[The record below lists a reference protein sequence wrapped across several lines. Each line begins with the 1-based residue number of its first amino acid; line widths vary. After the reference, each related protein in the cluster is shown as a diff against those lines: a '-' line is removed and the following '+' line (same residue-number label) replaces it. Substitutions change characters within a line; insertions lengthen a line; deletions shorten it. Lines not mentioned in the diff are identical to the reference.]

1 MNKKYLLLAF
11 VVFSFFL
18 VPFLAMA
25 ILGGT
30 PPVGAPTITPDPGTN
45 ATPIYNAILNIANF
59 LVSIVVLI
67 ATIGVVIAGYIFI
80 SSGGD
85 TGKVSSARN
94 ILIYSLVGAIVGTF
108 ALAFVNWSTTG
119 FAGDPVGI
127 GFAIL
132 NIRNF
137 LLGLVFVLGTIGVV
151 IAGYIFISSGG
162 DTGKVSS
169 ARNILIYSL
178 VGAIVGTFA
187 LAFVNWSTTG
197 FAGDPVGIGFA
208 ILNIRNFLLGLVF
221 VLGTIGVVIAGY
233 IFVSSGGDTGKVSSA
248 RNILIYSLVGVIVGN
263 FALLFVGWATSGFAG
278 DPVGIGT
285 AIGNIL
291 WWLAT
296 FLITAAVIGVVIAGY
311 IFVSSGG
318 DTGKVSSARQMLIY
332 SLVGAM
338 VGSFSAGLVNWAS
351 TGFSATHVT
360 PTALLLG
367 FVTISNWLFSF
378 LLVAGVVGIVIS
390 GFNFVF
396 SSGDTGKVASAR
408 QMLIYS
414 LVGVLVG
421 GLGNILVIWA
431 RSFI

>member
-1 MNKKYLLLAF
+1 M
-11 VVFSFFL
+11 
-18 VPFLAMA
+18 
-25 ILGGT
+25 
-30 PPVGAPTITPDPGTN
+30 
-45 ATPIYNAILNIANF
+45 
-59 LVSIVVLI
+59 
-67 ATIGVVIAGYIFI
+67 
-80 SSGGD
+80 
-85 TGKVSSARN
+85 
-94 ILIYSLVGAIVGTF
+94 
-108 ALAFVNWSTTG
+108 
-119 FAGDPVGI
+119 
-127 GFAIL
+127 
-132 NIRNF
+132 
-137 LLGLVFVLGTIGVV
+137 
-151 IAGYIFISSGG
+151 
-162 DTGKVSS
+162 
-169 ARNILIYSL
+169 
-178 VGAIVGTFA
+178 
-187 LAFVNWSTTG
+187 
-197 FAGDPVGIGFA
+197 
-208 ILNIRNFLLGLVF
+208 
-221 VLGTIGVVIAGY
+221 
-233 IFVSSGGDTGKVSSA
+233 
-248 RNILIYSLVGVIVGN
+248 
-263 FALLFVGWATSGFAG
+263 
-278 DPVGIGT
+278 
-285 AIGNIL
+285 